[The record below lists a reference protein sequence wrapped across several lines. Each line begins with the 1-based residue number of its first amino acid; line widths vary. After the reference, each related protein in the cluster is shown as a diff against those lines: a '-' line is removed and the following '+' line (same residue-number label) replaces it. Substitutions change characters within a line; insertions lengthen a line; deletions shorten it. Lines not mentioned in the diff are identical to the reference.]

1 MRARGRAKAR
11 IVRSLLDEKDWRPRL
26 ELLARVY
33 PGEYGRREVVPP
45 AEPERKPMVT
55 RHVFETGG
63 KTLQEPTNF
72 PISGDLTPPAEPKEQ
87 AAPAAPAAQRC
98 PIVGIGKRVIGWTD
112 VADGADPEEADLP

>member
-1 MRARGRAKAR
+1 
-11 IVRSLLDEKDWRPRL
+11 
-26 ELLARVY
+26 
-33 PGEYGRREVVPP
+33 
-45 AEPERKPMVT
+45 MVIKY
-55 RHVFETGG
+55 VFETGG

-112 VADGADPEEADLP
+112 VTDGADPRKRPIFHEDTLPPAVLCECR

>member
-33 PGEYGRREVVPP
+33 PGEYGRREIVPP
-45 AEPERKPMVT
+45 AEPERKPMVIKY
-55 RHVFETGG
+55 VFETGG

-72 PISGDLTPPAEPKEQ
+72 PISGDLTPPAEPKKQ
-87 AAPAAPAAQRC
+87 AAAP
-98 PIVGIGKRVIGWTD
+98 PLN
-112 VADGADPEEADLP
+112 VARLLALVSA